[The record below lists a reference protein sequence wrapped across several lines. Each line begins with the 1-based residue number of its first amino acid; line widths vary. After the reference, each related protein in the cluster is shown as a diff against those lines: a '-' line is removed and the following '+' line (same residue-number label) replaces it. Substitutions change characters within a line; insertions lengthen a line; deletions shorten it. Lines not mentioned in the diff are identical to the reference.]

1 MDSSFYVIALISLFL
16 IVSVL
21 FYLYYSM
28 KQKIILLSEMK
39 CPSISSDVLSDKK
52 TYIEKSSDADS
63 RSEISDSDTHHKN
76 NNESESFQRMNSAL
90 NPSYLPRPLNMIPL
104 SYDAIQ
110 TRDRAVI
117 SDPLYPPLNRSSIS
131 PHDTYRMVGYLVGEE
146 SKTDVWQLYGRQ
158 VNNTRS
164 EFYVRPTDRN
174 VDMKIPLQD
183 NDFTSPKY
191 RLRNMD
197 NLPDITSIDNP
208 MFTSSIYRVVSN
220 PNTDFSSLYF

>member
-1 MDSSFYVIALISLFL
+1 
-16 IVSVL
+16 
-21 FYLYYSM
+21 M

-39 CPSISSDVLSDKK
+39 CPTISSNNN
-52 TYIEKSSDADS
+52 TYIEKSSDTDS
-63 RSEISDSDTHHKN
+63 RSEVSDYDIHHKN
-76 NNESESFQRMNSAL
+76 DNNKSESFQRMNSSL
-90 NPSYLPRPLNMIPL
+90 NPSYLPRPINMIPL

-146 SKTDVWQLYGRQ
+146 SKSDIWQLYGRQ

-174 VDMKIPLQD
+174 VDMKILLQD

-191 RLRNMD
+191 RLRDMD